1 MDFTSQGYHRV
12 HVTHPVAAAPRGII
26 RPVCFMFSP
35 DDISV
40 KDKSSGADPKQRWLW
55 LASNNYEAKVGNNQ
69 REIQEIH
76 VVVYIDSNN
85 VWRRLTVMFTKS
97 ERPEGSFEDDLM
109 EDTGGHVMG
118 RSDRIYN
125 TVRRYLDTMRLC
137 NDAIVTRLVLATRDD
152 EKLWCDVSAG
162 RTEIFPEVSS
172 DRVRR
177 LGCRLIPESSMQF
190 LGFVDSD
197 IHREELSER
206 SEDAWSR
213 IKQGEYYVML
223 QGVVYIKIDF
233 KDRDSVRV
241 FLNETERDQQAGTVV
256 GLAINQGG
264 THIKGRLVN
273 TDITMAHFSRMRK
286 IVVPSTLSPAEQL
299 QDRIQKRQA
308 EEKSRR
314 DEREQGPDSPDYG
327 LHGNRRDPAQD
338 YLAQSGARPASTPS
352 KALARKPAPGNAR
365 QQQSQPYDSQ
375 QYRFFSPNEDG
386 SRPPSSSSR
395 GSPTRSLPDEPDWTP
410 RSHSS
415 SSAPLYSADPFDYQ
429 THGPSAQYQ
438 HGRRNFSGP
447 AGVSYSALRRVPVPA
462 SGAMT
467 RVPTSEPTPM
477 QRSASGLSN
486 EVIEI
491 SSDDDSDE
499 GVRVDSQGYSTG
511 YGVVARGGG
520 RVRPGRR

>member
-1 MDFTSQGYHRV
+1 MDARRRREAERQVREWREHDRFEELESDDNNGQGVGRLAGDRVRFTGYDLGTGKHDRRRV
-12 HVTHPVAAAPRGII
+12 
-26 RPVCFMFSP
+26 SY
-35 DDISV
+35 DD
-40 KDKSSGADPKQRWLW
+40 
-55 LASNNYEAKVGNNQ
+55 LAYGEDYGDEGDDYYEEEDEWQSAMRQK
-69 REIQEIH
+69 
-76 VVVYIDSNN
+76 
-85 VWRRLTVMFTKS
+85 
-97 ERPEGSFEDDLM
+97 EDDLVQ
-109 EDTGGHVMG
+109 GAL
-118 RSDRIYN
+118 RRI
-125 TVRRYLDTMRLC
+125 RR
-137 NDAIVTRLVLATRDD
+137 A
-152 EKLWCDVSAG
+152 KLRG
-162 RTEIFPEVSS
+162 
-172 DRVRR
+172 
-177 LGCRLIPESSMQF
+177 ESN
-190 LGFVDSD
+190 VDLT
-197 IHREELSER
+197 REELDALER
-206 SEDAWSR
+206 RSLLPTSIASKSPRKQPSR
-213 IKQGEYYVML
+213 ASLPGSGSKAKRQT
-223 QGVVYIKIDF
+223 
-233 KDRDSVRV
+233 S
-241 FLNETERDQQAGTVV
+241 
-256 GLAINQGG
+256 GLSGLGG
-264 THIKGRLVN
+264 TKGKAPKSEKKVSLPLVESSP
-273 TDITMAHFSRMRK
+273 HF
-286 IVVPSTLSPAEQL
+286 LS
-299 QDRIQKRQA
+299 
-308 EEKSRR
+308 
-314 DEREQGPDSPDYG
+314 GPDSPDYG

-410 RSHSS
+410 RSHTS

-467 RVPTSEPTPM
+467 RVPTSEPAPM